1 MIVGG
6 YKAPHLFKQHVC
18 RLPCAMQPRRY
29 AARAACAAL
38 SPIASLATLA
48 ATSTREPEAAILE
61 GRFPQLEGSLIPE
74 IVGSGSQGA
83 LLAMKLACSQP
94 HRANSKLPALTLTSG
109 SPSLLAQ
116 TTDCIYAQMP
126 HCGTVDH
133 AVAYATSAHLS
144 KGRGRDNCTSSPYS
158 SQVHVRI
165 ISTPPHFVAYS

>member
-61 GRFPQLEGSLIPE
+61 GRFPQLEGALIPE
-74 IVGSGSQGA
+74 IVGVGLTRWSYLGFAVELDSHVWCSRYLIQTYYHVISSADRATIMISEPLPPLNDQAAGA
-83 LLAMKLACSQP
+83 ILIECFKP
-94 HRANSKLPALTLTSG
+94 H
-109 SPSLLAQ
+109 
-116 TTDCIYAQMP
+116 
-126 HCGTVDH
+126 
-133 AVAYATSAHLS
+133 HLS
-144 KGRGRDNCTSSPYS
+144 QVSSCT
-158 SQVHVRI
+158 RAATTFF
-165 ISTPPHFVAYS
+165 TPLGNG